1 MPDLVPQTSSPLSLT
16 PGCFAYSKSAKSL
29 YVRCADQSVIGIT
42 KVKPENGKEMTAEAF
57 WNGVAAKVSR
67 AEKRGEKV
75 PDDLMGFGIMQ
86 PTT

>member
-1 MPDLVPQTSSPLSLT
+1 M
-16 PGCFAYSKSAKSL
+16 
-29 YVRCADQSVIGIT
+29 

-75 PDDLMGFGIMQ
+75 PDDLMLFGRME